1 MIIPW
6 IGWLCDDY
14 PKIVQDHS
22 DLTPDEYDKV
32 SAVKDIKSYVSNMR
46 DGSVAGFK
54 YFDIKGLKKIAI
66 HTKGYGRGR
75 MEVYA
80 ADRETPDKKELIC
93 TIPVSSKNT
102 FIRWEGD
109 ASVKDGVY
117 ALYFIFRGES
127 NLNLLDFELI

>member
-1 MIIPW
+1 
-6 IGWLCDDY
+6 
-14 PKIVQDHS
+14 
-22 DLTPDEYDKV
+22 
-32 SAVKDIKSYVSNMR
+32 
-46 DGSVAGFK
+46 
-54 YFDIKGLKKIAI
+54 AI
-66 HTKGYGRGR
+66 RTKGYGRGC

-80 ADRETPDKKELIC
+80 ALKDKPADKELIC
-93 TIPVSSKNT
+93 SIPVTSKNT